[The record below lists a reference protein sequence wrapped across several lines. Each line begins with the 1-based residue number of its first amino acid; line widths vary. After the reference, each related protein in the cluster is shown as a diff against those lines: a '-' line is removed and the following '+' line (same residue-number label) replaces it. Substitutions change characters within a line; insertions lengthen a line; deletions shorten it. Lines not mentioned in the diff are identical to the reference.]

1 MRYCCRQAA
10 FDRKPSKPPVH
21 AETLSSID
29 QLHVFNPTEHR
40 LGHELVEEVV
50 ANFVVL
56 GKIRPPRLAAPLAI
70 FGKKYLFVIFACFGV
85 VKVA

>member
-1 MRYCCRQAA
+1 
-10 FDRKPSKPPVH
+10 
-21 AETLSSID
+21 LSSID
-29 QLHVFNPTEHR
+29 RLHVFNPTEHR

-70 FGKKYLFVIFACFGV
+70 LGKKYLFVILSVLGWSKLLDLDWWSRKLSAS
-85 VKVA
+85 A